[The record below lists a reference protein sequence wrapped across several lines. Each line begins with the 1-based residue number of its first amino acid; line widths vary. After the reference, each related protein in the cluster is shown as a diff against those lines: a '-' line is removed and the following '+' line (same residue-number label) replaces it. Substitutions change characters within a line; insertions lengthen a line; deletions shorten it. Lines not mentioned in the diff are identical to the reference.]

1 MLDKNEIYF
10 YVLNGSTCLDTNNE
24 ADVLIMG

>member
-10 YVLNGSTCLDTNNE
+10 YVLNGLTCLHTNNE